1 MQQCPSPGSTA
12 PGGRPGLSP
21 RDGLGARFLSAL
33 RFPLRFAEAP
43 SDCPRAIKVLIALV
57 AAITTAAA
65 CWLWVSGRVST
76 RADVPLELDI
86 ERTSVQVLA
95 TVRQATVRQA
105 TVQQQWC
112 KVCTSIKLEEMP
124 EDAYACAE
132 RLMEHARDSGPQNGS
147 QASGSLHRLH
157 QRVRSTSIRQ
167 SGHDICH
174 RCDHDAPPR
183 ALEGI
188 TDNRTRFNHKAENLL
203 TPPRNVSAWRPAD
216 RWPGLPNGVDPLDAA
231 VDELVA
237 HYLSPWMAHGINES
251 TVEFSPKQAGA
262 PL

>member
-1 MQQCPSPGSTA
+1 MTSIA
-12 PGGRPGLSP
+12 AADADR
-21 RDGLGARFLSAL
+21 RVAAL
-33 RFPLRFAEAP
+33 KEGEGTRLVAATKNLKTP
-43 SDCPRAIKVLIALV
+43 IALV
-57 AAITTAAA
+57 AAITAAAA
-65 CWLWVSGRVST
+65 CWLWVSGRADSHVSGL
-76 RADVPLELDI
+76 VSV
-86 ERTSVQVLA
+86 ERTSVH
-95 TVRQATVRQA
+95 QA

-124 EDAYACAE
+124 EDAYTCAE
-132 RLMEHARDSGPQNGS
+132 RLMEHARDSGPQNGT
-147 QASGSLHRLH
+147 QASESLYRLH

-167 SGHDICH
+167 SGHDVCH

-188 TDNRTRFNHKAENLL
+188 SDNRTRFNHKAQKLL
-203 TPPRNVSAWRPAD
+203 TPPRNVSAWQPAL
-216 RWPGLPNGVDPLDAA
+216 RWPGLPKGVDPLDAA

-251 TVEFSPKQAGA
+251 TVEFSPKYQGA